1 MIWFSFQKLFMFP
14 LLKIISTLPND
25 TILNNSKSIL
35 EVNYD
40 SKIGFIKIGADEK
53 KINGSNSKNLS
64 QGGEAEIN

>member
-1 MIWFSFQKLFMFP
+1 MFS

-40 SKIGFIKIGADEK
+40 SKIGPTEIGADEK
-53 KINGSNSKNLS
+53 KCMGIIQRTWAKKESRKQLNF
-64 QGGEAEIN
+64 